1 MMPIISMAG
10 SPDASFGAFQA
21 TGIALALSNGVA
33 AGMAALQQDLLSLD
47 RVLVAGAARFE
58 ALIRLAD
65 GLRTAGS
72 SAAVPIA
79 AQVAASGQE
88 DPAAVDARPDAPV
101 SATIAQP
108 VSDRVRSES
117 AQHAESSPPAPRAF
131 ASPEQ
136 PGPTLRHPQVAGSA
150 VGGTATAKEPQETAA
165 PIRVISTPSAQASP
179 VPRSNVPGQRDEQ
192 SVGDPNVTIGAGL
205 IAMTVGTASD
215 AALASNLLPPAM
227 IAPAPLPS
235 TTAHTLPVP
244 ELAAIAPPEA
254 MIAIAPVQTLLA
266 SRPWAPPQAPQAASQ
281 AQPVTS
287 IAVPDIAR
295 TQHQATSDAQRPPA
309 GSQPALEAKLEPR
322 EGLLILDGAQLGRWI
337 MDRIARQ
344 ISRPTAGTTGID
356 PRVSPIY
363 PGAPASV

>member
-1 MMPIISMAG
+1 MMPRISMAG
-10 SPDASFGAFQA
+10 SLDASFGAFQA
-21 TGIALALSNGVA
+21 TGVALALSNGVA
-33 AGMAALQQDLLSLD
+33 EGMATLQQDLLSLD

-65 GLRTAGS
+65 GLRPAGS

-79 AQVAASGQE
+79 AQVAAAGQA

-101 SATIAQP
+101 SATITQP

-117 AQHAESSPPAPRAF
+117 AQHTESSPPAPRAS

-136 PGPTLRHPQVAGSA
+136 PGPTLQHPQVAGSA
-150 VGGTATAKEPQETAA
+150 VGGTATAKEPPETAA
-165 PIRVISTPSAQASP
+165 PIRVISTPSAQVSP
-179 VPRSNVPGQRDEQ
+179 VLRSDVPGQQNEQ

-205 IAMTVGTASD
+205 ITMTVGMASE
-215 AALASNLLPPAM
+215 ATFASSMLPPAM
-227 IAPAPLPS
+227 IAPMALSS

-244 ELAAIAPPEA
+244 ELGAIASPEA
-254 MIAIAPVQTLLA
+254 MIAIAPVQTPLA
-266 SRPWAPPQAPQAASQ
+266 SRPWAPPQAQQAASR

-295 TQHQATSDAQRPPA
+295 TEHQATSDPPRPPA
-309 GSQPALEAKLEPR
+309 GSQPALEAKSEPR

-356 PRVSPIY
+356 PRVSPIF